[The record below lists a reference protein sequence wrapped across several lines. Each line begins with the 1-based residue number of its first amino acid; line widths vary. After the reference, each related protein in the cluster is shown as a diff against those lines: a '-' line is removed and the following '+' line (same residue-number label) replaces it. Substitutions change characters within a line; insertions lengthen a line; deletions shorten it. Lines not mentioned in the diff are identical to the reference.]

1 MKVLAIFF
9 REEISSMLNRII
21 ESCNKCGDS
30 TPGIKGAAE
39 HLKMELEKYTER
51 Y

>member
-30 TPGIKGAAE
+30 TTGIKVATE
-39 HLKMELEKYTER
+39 QLKIELEKYSEWH
-51 Y
+51 